1 MSGTAGGDKSETK
14 TCPRC
19 GAEVWNVRWPMHFRS
34 EDCEPD
40 ENDEGDVQAE
50 LGDWGAGQ

>member
-40 ENDEGDVQAE
+40 GNDEGDVQAE